1 MFVLKSDGEAAQ
13 EDQAVKPFT
22 CLAVDLGA
30 ESGRVMHAA
39 LCDGRAVLR
48 EVHRFPNG
56 PVAQD
61 GALVWDLEGLWAG
74 VLEGLRRAAPGLP
87 PGATL
92 AVDSWGVDYVRL
104 DAAGRWLAPAF
115 SYRDARCVAGQ
126 AQADAR
132 VPWPEQFAA
141 AGIQRMAINSSCQ
154 LLAETP
160 ARLAETAQILW
171 IADAFHQRLTGRV
184 AAEATLASTSALMTA
199 GRAEWAWNLIE
210 RFGLP
215 RVIFPPVIPSG
226 TCLGPLRAELEIT
239 AGGPA
244 IEVIT
249 GCAHDTAAAVL
260 AVPAAAG
267 EDWAYLS
274 SGTWSLLGLELPAPC
289 LTAACREQ
297 NFTNEAGHGNTIRLL
312 KNIVGLWLV
321 QECRRTWAAR
331 GEAPDYAALTAQ
343 AEAAPP
349 WRSLVN
355 PTDPRFLAPG
365 DMPAR
370 LAAFCRETG
379 QPVPDTPGAC
389 VRCALES
396 LALQY
401 RRTLREAEAVAG
413 RTVRRLHVVG
423 GGSRNALLNRLT
435 AAACGVPVSAGPAE
449 ATALGNALVQAL
461 TVGVLADVAAA
472 RELAA
477 RSFPPEVF
485 APEPLPG
492 LEEAVRRFAALGAA

>member
-1 MFVLKSDGEAAQ
+1 MVVLKARFEEGEHDP
-13 EDQAVKPFT
+13 EPVKTFT

-30 ESGRVMHAA
+30 ESGRVMQAA
-39 LCDGRAVLR
+39 FRDGRVTLR
-48 EVHRFPNG
+48 EVQRFPNG

-61 GALVWDLEGLWAG
+61 GALAWNLEGLWAA
-74 VLEGLRRAAPGLP
+74 VLEGLRRAAPELP

-115 SYRDARCVAGQ
+115 SYRDARCARGQ
-126 AQADAR
+126 ALADAR

-160 ARLAETAQILW
+160 ARLAETAQVLW
-171 IADAFHQRLTGRV
+171 IADAFHQRLTGRAV
-184 AAEATLASTSALMTA
+184 AEATLASTSALTAA
-199 GRAEWAWNLIE
+199 GRAAWAWGLIE
-210 RFGLP
+210 DFGLP
-215 RVIFPPVIPSG
+215 RGIFPPIVPSG
-226 TCLGPLRAELEIT
+226 TRLGPLRPELGIS
-239 AGGPA
+239 AGGA
-244 IEVIT
+244 AVEVIT

-260 AVPAAAG
+260 AVPAAG

-274 SGTWSLLGLELPAPC
+274 SGTWSLLGLELPAPG
-289 LTAACREQ
+289 LTAACREL
-297 NFTNEAGHGNTIRLL
+297 NFTNEAGHGGTIRLL

-331 GEAPDYAALTAQ
+331 GEAPDYATLAAQ
-343 AEAAPP
+343 AEAATP

-355 PTDPRFLAPG
+355 PADPRFLAPG

-379 QPVPDTPGAC
+379 QPEPDTPGAF

-401 RRTLREAEAVAG
+401 RRTLREAEAVTG
-413 RTVRRLHVVG
+413 RTVHRLHVVG
-423 GGSRNALLNRLT
+423 GGSRNTLLNRLT
-435 AAACGVPVSAGPAE
+435 AAACGVPVHAGPAE

-461 TVGVLADVAAA
+461 TAGALPGVAAA

-477 RSFPPEVF
+477 RSFPPAVF
-485 APEPLPG
+485 TPEPLPG
-492 LEEAVRRFAALGAA
+492 LAEAVRRFAALGAA

>member
-1 MFVLKSDGEAAQ
+1 M
-13 EDQAVKPFT
+13 KPFT

-39 LCDGRAVLR
+39 LRDGRAALR

-61 GALVWDLEGLWAG
+61 GALVWDLESLWAG
-74 VLEGLRRAAPGLP
+74 VLTGLRRAAPELP

-104 DAAGRWLAPAF
+104 DAAGRWLAPAY
-115 SYRDARCVAGQ
+115 SYRDARCAAGQ
-126 AQADAR
+126 ARADAR

-160 ARLAETAQILW
+160 ARLAETAQVLW
-171 IADAFHQRLTGRV
+171 IADAFHQRLTGRA
-184 AAEATLASTSALMTA
+184 AAEATLASTSALAAA
-199 GRAEWAWNLIE
+199 GRAEWAWTLIA
-210 RFGLP
+210 RLGLP
-215 RVIFPPVIPSG
+215 QGLFPPIVPSG
-226 TCLGPLRAELEIT
+226 TRLGPLRPELGIA
-239 AGGPA
+239 AGGA
-244 IEVIT
+244 DLEVIT

-260 AVPAAAG
+260 ATPAAG

-274 SGTWSLLGLELPAPC
+274 SGTWSLLGLELPAPR
-289 LTAACREQ
+289 LTAACREL
-297 NFTNEAGHGNTIRLL
+297 NFTNEAGHGGTIRLL

-321 QECRRTWAAR
+321 QECRRAWAAR
-331 GEAPDYAALTAQ
+331 GEAPDYAALAAQ
-343 AEAAPP
+343 AEAAAP

-355 PTDPRFLAPG
+355 PADPRFLAPG

-370 LAAFCRETG
+370 IAAFCRGTG
-379 QPVPDTPGAC
+379 QPVPDTPGAY

-435 AAACGVPVSAGPAE
+435 AAACGVPVHAGPAE

-461 TVGVLADVAAA
+461 TAGALPDVASA
-472 RELAA
+472 RALAA
-477 RSFPPEVF
+477 RSFPPAVF
-485 APEPLPG
+485 LPEPLPG
-492 LEEAVRRFAALGAA
+492 LAEALRRFAALGAA